1 MNHEAILQ
9 LLEITGLPIAQ
20 RLVRARVDRMVV
32 GQMEVAGGPKV
43 MLAGCGAEHEAL
55 LRELTIQHPD
65 VKPKLLAVRAGL
77 LGGAWRASGEDRGRR
92 QEDGGEND
100 QAAHSPAF
108 SVPD

>member
-1 MNHEAILQ
+1 MSSDAFLQ
-9 LLEITGLPIAQ
+9 SVEIAGLPIGQ
-20 RLVRARVDRMVV
+20 RPVGGWVVRMVV

-65 VKPKLLAVRAGL
+65 VKPKLLAAGFGL

-92 QEDGGEND
+92 
-100 QAAHSPAF
+100 
-108 SVPD
+108 